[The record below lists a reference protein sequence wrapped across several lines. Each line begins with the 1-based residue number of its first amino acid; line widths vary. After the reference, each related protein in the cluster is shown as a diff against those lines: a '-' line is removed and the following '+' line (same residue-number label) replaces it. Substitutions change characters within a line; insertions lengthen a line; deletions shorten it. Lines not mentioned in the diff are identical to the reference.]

1 MRTYVR
7 EIFLIPLCLSTT
19 MACAEA
25 SSDEASTPAT
35 AEEALIGQHGD
46 GAVFTMSNAAAGN
59 TVLAFHRMQDG
70 SLEAAGEYPTGG
82 LGSGASLGSQGS
94 VTLSEDGHYLLV
106 VNAGSDEISSFN
118 VRGTQLTLRS
128 RLPSGGSHPTSVA
141 VRDHLAYVLNAG
153 QDSNIS
159 GFWLDPVGRLF
170 AIPGSTRTLSAAMP
184 SAAQVAIAPRG
195 LGVVVTEKGT
205 SLIDTFAFR
214 RNGTLDSA
222 VTHASAGST
231 PYGFDI
237 SEDGTLVV
245 SEAAAGAASSYSLTG
260 RHGFSTISGSI
271 GDDQKAPCWL
281 VISKDGRFAYTA
293 NAGSSSISGY
303 KLAHDGSLQLLDPN
317 GVTASTG
324 ENGKPLDVAVD
335 RNQHLYALDA
345 GNHVIDG
352 LAIGNTGALTPVA
365 SATGMPET
373 MVGIAA
379 F

>member
-1 MRTYVR
+1 MRTYIR

-19 MACAEA
+19 MACGEA

-35 AEEALIGQHGD
+35 AEEALIGQRGD

-94 VTLSEDGHYLLV
+94 VTLSDDGHFLVV

-159 GFWLDPVGRLF
+159 GFWLDPLGRLF
-170 AIPGSTRTLSAAMP
+170 AIPGSTRALSTSMP
-184 SAAQVAIAPRG
+184 APAQVAISPKN

-222 VTHASAGST
+222 VTHASSGST

-237 SEDGTLVV
+237 SEDGILVV

-260 RHGFSTISGSI
+260 RGGFSTISASI
-271 GDDQKAPCWL
+271 SDNQKAPCWL
-281 VISKDGRFAYTA
+281 VITKDGRFAYTT

-303 KLAHDGSLQLLDPN
+303 KVAHDGSLQLLDSN

-324 ENGKPLDVAVD
+324 DNGKPLDVAVD
-335 RNQHLYALDA
+335 HNHHLYAVDA

-352 LAIGNTGALTPVA
+352 FAIGNTGALTPVA
-365 SATGMPET
+365 SAMGMPKT

-379 F
+379 L

>member
-1 MRTYVR
+1 
-7 EIFLIPLCLSTT
+7 
-19 MACAEA
+19 MACGEA
-25 SSDEASTPAT
+25 SSGETSTPVS
-35 AEEALIGQHGD
+35 AEEALVGQHAE

-59 TVLAFHRMQDG
+59 TVLAFHRLQDG
-70 SLEAAGEYPTGG
+70 SLEDAGEYPTGG

-106 VNAGSDEISSFN
+106 VNAGSDEISSFS

-128 RLPSGGSHPTSVA
+128 RMPSGGSHPTSVA

-184 SAAQVAIAPRG
+184 SAAQVAIAPRS

-222 VTHASAGST
+222 VTHASSGST

-237 SEDGTLVV
+237 GQDGTLVV
-245 SEAAAGAASSYSLTG
+245 SEAATGAASSYSLG
-260 RHGFSTISGSI
+260 ERGGFSTISGSI
-271 GDDQKAPCWL
+271 GDNQKAPCWL
-281 VISKDGRFAYTA
+281 VITKDGRFAYTA

-303 KLAHDGSLQLLDPN
+303 KLEHDGSLQLLDST

-324 ENGKPLDVAVD
+324 KNGKPLDVAVD
-335 RNQHLYALDA
+335 LNRHLYALDV
-345 GNHVIDG
+345 GNRVIDG
-352 LAIGNTGALTPVA
+352 FAIDNKGALTPVA
-365 SATGMPET
+365 SAAGMPET

-379 F
+379 L